1 VAHGAVGC
9 MVSLDDL
16 CDRPPRELADARD
29 LMTRQ
34 L

>member
-1 VAHGAVGC
+1 